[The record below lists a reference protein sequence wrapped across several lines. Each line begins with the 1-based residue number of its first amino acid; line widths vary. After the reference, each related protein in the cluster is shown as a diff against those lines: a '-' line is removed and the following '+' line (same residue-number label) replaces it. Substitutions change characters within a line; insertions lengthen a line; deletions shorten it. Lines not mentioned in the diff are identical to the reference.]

1 MGDFTSY
8 IIGVVLI
15 AITVIIIGLILRK
28 RVYDRVD
35 QLEAWKMDMM
45 HRQVSAELQ
54 RVKALNLSGETQDKF
69 EYWKET
75 WDHILTRELPD
86 IEEYL
91 FDAEEA
97 ADRFRIQRAKKNLAT
112 VESIL
117 NKNEDTIK
125 MILQELE
132 DLLDSE
138 KQSRQAIED
147 VTPILRELRH
157 VLLENRHLYGPAEQ
171 RFERALDEQQQLIDI
186 FYEMCDD
193 GNYFEARQHVEKIK
207 ASLDAIGLQID
218 EFPLLYKKITRDLP
232 DQIQELKNGIKEMKR
247 EGYRINDEGLL
258 NELREMDKS
267 VKAYITQIEQAE
279 SPAIYDWLSAAEDRI
294 QEIYLMLEKEAKA
307 KHYLD
312 KHVDQFTE
320 EVQEA
325 LQEFDAT
332 DEEVKTLQQTYLLE
346 GSDLELYENL
356 EKWMHQLEKEH
367 NQLLNSLS
375 IVKQSYLSLKEQLE
389 LNQSELKKFN
399 QSHVDFREQ
408 VRSIRRDE
416 LEAKQLVET
425 KKRELF
431 NLEKRLEKSNLP
443 GVPSSTKQQCVAN
456 HQLINTI
463 HDLLE
468 EQPLNMGQVS
478 TKIKELHSNVD
489 IFNEKVQ
496 LMIEQAYLTERVIQ
510 YANRYRSQYPML
522 QAKLLEAEQL
532 FYQEQYEAALELSAQ
547 ALEEV
552 APGAVQRLEERIEL
566 PY

>member
-97 ADRFRIQRAKKNLAT
+97 ADRFRVQRAKKNLST

-171 RFERALDEQQQLIDI
+171 RFERALDEQQQLIDT

-478 TKIKELHSNVD
+478 TKIKELRSNVD
-489 IFNEKVQ
+489 IFSEKVQ

>member
-97 ADRFRIQRAKKNLAT
+97 ADRFRVQRAKKNLST

-125 MILQELE
+125 TILQELE

-157 VLLENRHLYGPAEQ
+157 ILLENRHLYGPAEQ
-171 RFERALDEQQQLIDI
+171 RFEKALDEQQQSVDA

-207 ASLDAIGLQID
+207 VNLDAIGLQID

-267 VKAYITQIEQAE
+267 VKAYINQIEQAD

-294 QEIYLMLEKEAKA
+294 QEIYLMLEKEAKS

-312 KHVDQFTE
+312 KHVDQFTK

-416 LEAKQLVET
+416 LEAQQLVET

-456 HQLINTI
+456 HQLINSI
-463 HDLLE
+463 HDLLK

-478 TKIKELHSNVD
+478 IKIKELRSNVD
-489 IFNEKVQ
+489 ILSEKVQ